1 MAGGN
6 RRVVNAAL
14 IGNLAIAVTKFV
26 AAVVTGSSAMLSE
39 GVHSLVDSC
48 NELLLLHGMRRA
60 ALPPDEDHPFGYGRE
75 MYFWSFIVALLVFA
89 LGAGL
94 SFYEGIAHLRHPQ
107 AMQRPMVN
115 YIVLGLSF
123 LFEGT
128 SWWIAL
134 RTFRASKGALGWF
147 EAFRTSKD
155 PATFTVLFEDS
166 AALLGLFI
174 AFAGVAGAHWTG
186 RPWFDGVASLGIG
199 LVLAVAALLLARETK
214 ALLIGEPAH
223 PHVRKDIL
231 RIAAQDPAIRHAN
244 GVFTVQLGPDSVVAT
259 LSAEFEDA
267 LSTPEIE
274 ACVNRIEAAVCKT
287 HPDVV
292 ALYVKPQTADVWHR
306 RMARLHDDDTL
317 LP

>member
-1 MAGGN
+1 MAGGS
-6 RRVVNAAL
+6 RKVVNAAL
-14 IGNLAIAVTKFV
+14 VGNLAIAVTKFV
-26 AAVVTGSSAMLSE
+26 AATMTGSSAMLSE
-39 GVHSLVDSC
+39 GVHSLVDTC

-60 ALPPDEDHPFGYGRE
+60 ALPPDENHPFGYGRE

-107 AMQRPMVN
+107 PMERPMVN

-123 LFEGT
+123 LFEGG
-128 SWWIAL
+128 SWCIAL
-134 RTFRASKGALGWF
+134 RTFRASKGTRGWF

-174 AFAGVAGAHWTG
+174 AFAGVAGAQLAAQP
-186 RPWFDGVASLGIG
+186 RLDGIASLGIG
-199 LVLAVAALLLARETK
+199 VVLAVAALLLARETK
-214 ALLIGEPAH
+214 ALLIGEAAH

-267 LSTPEIE
+267 LATPEIE
-274 ACVNRIEAAVCKT
+274 ACVNRIEAAVCET

-292 ALYVKPQTADVWHR
+292 ALYVKPQTAEVWRR
-306 RMARLHDDDTL
+306 RMARLHDEDTP

>member
-1 MAGGN
+1 MASGN
-6 RRVVNAAL
+6 RKVVNAAL
-14 IGNLAIAVTKFV
+14 VGNLAIAVTKFV
-26 AAVVTGSSAMLSE
+26 AAALTGSSAMLSE
-39 GVHSLVDSC
+39 GVHSLVDTC

-89 LGAGL
+89 LGSGV

-107 AMQRPMVN
+107 PMDRPVVN
-115 YIVLGLSF
+115 YVVLAISF
-123 LFEGT
+123 LFEGG
-128 SWWIAL
+128 SWLIAL
-134 RTFRASKGALGWF
+134 RAFAATKGGRGWF
-147 EAFRTSKD
+147 EAFRASKD
-155 PATFTVLFEDS
+155 PSTFTVLFEDS
-166 AALLGLFI
+166 AALLGLSI
-174 AFAGVAGAHWTG
+174 ALAGVAGAQLTG
-186 RPWFDGVASLGIG
+186 RPWIDGMASMGIG

-214 ALLIGEPAH
+214 ALLIGEAAH
-223 PHVRKDIL
+223 PRVRKDIL
-231 RIAAQDPAIRHAN
+231 RIAARDPAIRHAN

-267 LSTPEIE
+267 LTTPEVE

-292 ALYVKPQTADVWHR
+292 ALYVKPQTEDTWRR
-306 RMARLHDDDTL
+306 RMERLHDDDTP